1 MAADLLILIKR
12 FSPFAM
18 SLHLSQT
25 LGVADCDST
34 RSTRALSL
42 WLGVAIAGMFGTVSP
57 ALAQSTS
64 LPLQQTIRLSQA
76 VTDDILQLNDSGD
89 AVAQLQTQLTQ
100 LGYYSGPIS
109 GTFGPLTQEAVIKF
123 QEAQGLAADGIVGPA
138 TASALARAGSPASGS
153 ASQQDSLLQVGDV
166 GPAVTALQQRLAMAG
181 YYQGTVD
188 GTFGPQTEAAV
199 LAFQQARGLT
209 VDGIAGPAT
218 LAALTNAPQAI
229 APASPAPPTSPQVP
243 AQPASPPPITA
254 APPPIQPAPVEQPG
268 LVTTAPPV
276 VGDPTNSPVVSV
288 PPVAPIAP
296 PISPNP
302 ALPSPSASVLEL
314 QKQLSDRG
322 LYQGP
327 LDGVMDL
334 ETQQAIEQAQRNYGL
349 SLGDW
354 AP

>member
-1 MAADLLILIKR
+1 MSPCPFQQPSVAA
-12 FSPFAM
+12 
-18 SLHLSQT
+18 
-25 LGVADCDST
+25 CDSASST
-34 RSTRALSL
+34 RSLAL
-42 WLGVAIAGMFGTVSP
+42 WLGVAIASLFAAASP
-57 ALAQSTS
+57 SLAQSARS
-64 LPLQQTIRLSQA
+64 LAPKSPAQERPIRLSQA
-76 VTDDILQLNDSGD
+76 ATDDTLQLNDSGD
-89 AVAQLQTQLTQ
+89 AVAQLQTRLTQ

-138 TASALARAGSPASGS
+138 TASALARAGSPASGA
-153 ASQQDSLLQVGDV
+153 ASQPSSLLQVGDA
-166 GPAVTALQQRLAMAG
+166 GPAVTALQQRLAAAG
-181 YYQGTVD
+181 YYQGTID

-199 LAFQQARGLT
+199 LAFQQAQGLT

-229 APASPAPPTSPQVP
+229 APASPASPASTPQGS
-243 AQPASPPPITA
+243 AQPAAPPPITA
-254 APPPIQPAPVEQPG
+254 APPPVQPAPVEQPG

-276 VGDPTNSPVVSV
+276 VGDPTHSPVVSV
-288 PPVAPIAP
+288 PPIAPTAPPIATAP

-302 ALPSPSASVLEL
+302 ALPPPSAGVLEL
-314 QKQLSDRG
+314 QKQLSERG

-334 ETQQAIEQAQRNYGL
+334 ATQQAIEQAQRNYGL